1 MHSERGATGDWGALV
16 DFDILILGSVEL
28 RSDGHRDPL
37 GSAKERL
44 VLAAL
49 AIDAGQPVT
58 LDALIH
64 RLWDDNPP
72 AKPRVS
78 LHAYAARIRR
88 RLRGPDGQD
97 HLVQHTHT
105 YTLDVE
111 PERVDYHR
119 YQHLAGQAR
128 ALTDSGDDERALAL
142 LKEADATWRGE
153 ALAGLTGWWVENT
166 RAALG
171 EQHLAATLNRIDI
184 EMRRG
189 HFAELVAELTILVER
204 HPTDET
210 LVGHLMVASYG
221 CGRQADALRAYEAA
235 RRRLRTELGTDPGE
249 GLARLHRLILRR
261 TPVDGLFTGKRPVA
275 ARPVPNN
282 LPSHAELV
290 GREAEMGLLHLP
302 SSEGGVI
309 ALQAISG
316 MGGVGKSL
324 LALHAAHRL
333 GKRFPDAQLM
343 LDLRAHSPGAAP
355 LAPEAALTALLRIL
369 GVPASGIPQELE
381 ELSSLWR
388 TMLSTRRALIILDD
402 AAGPE
407 QLRPLLPGSS
417 PSLII
422 ITSRRRL
429 AGLPGIRSI
438 VLDVLPVDDAT
449 ELFVRLVGAER
460 AGDPHD
466 VATIVR
472 LCGQLPLALEL
483 AAGRLASRP
492 SWTTAHLIQ
501 RLSRGEGRLG
511 EFRDSYE
518 EIARTFEMSY
528 VALTVEQ
535 QSAFRSLS
543 LHLGQEFGLHAAT
556 ALTGLP
562 PHASERV
569 LEALLDSH
577 LLQEPAPDRFRFHD
591 LLGEYA
597 LTLARAEDT
606 SDQRDRCVA
615 RLVDFY
621 LHAADRADRLIYP
634 RRHRLGIRH
643 AADPFPI
650 PPWSGAQEA
659 KSWLAA
665 ERTALFTAEHHAR
678 THGRPRTA
686 ARLAHALAGFLD
698 SEGYWA
704 EAERMHRHAVEYWR
718 TSGESRPEARA
729 LIDLGSTLAHSGR
742 YPEAVE
748 RAHQAMA
755 LARGAG
761 DTTAEVEAIHL
772 LGVIHWHRGQFEAA
786 LDMQHTVL
794 ELRRA
799 LGDRFQIA
807 RSQNNLGITHLF
819 LGQHA
824 SSKVCFEDALK
835 GFREVGDSQEE
846 SRALNNLS
854 DLHLALGDRDSALRT
869 LQRSLDIS
877 MAGGSRSDQAVIQLT
892 LASAFEVPGDLD
904 KALDLYRQA
913 LFSFRQLGD
922 RRNECL
928 ALNGIGEA
936 FQAAGRSNEAVVHHR
951 GALDLASTIGAA
963 HEQAQAMRCL
973 GVAEAGLGNLRSGLA
988 HLEAAVTL
996 ASEVHD
1002 PEEKRKSLDALAR
1015 IRAHN
1020 GGTYHNRSLT

>member
-1 MHSERGATGDWGALV
+1 M

-28 RSDGHRDPL
+28 RAHEHRDRL

-49 AIDAGQPVT
+49 AIDAGQPVS
-58 LDALIH
+58 LDALAH
-64 RLWDDNPP
+64 HLWDDDPP
-72 AKPRVS
+72 SKPRVS

-88 RLRGPDGQD
+88 RLRGPDGLD
-97 HLVQHTHT
+97 HLIQHTHT

-119 YQHLAGQAR
+119 FQHLAAQAR

-153 ALAGLTGWWVENT
+153 ALAGLRGWWADST

-171 EQHLAATLNRIDI
+171 EQRLAATLNRIDI

-189 HFAELVAELTILVER
+189 HFAELVAELTTLVEH

-235 RRRLRTELGTDPGE
+235 RRRLRNELGTDPGE
-249 GLARLHRLILRR
+249 SLTRLHQLILRHA
-261 TPVDGLFTGKRPVA
+261 PVDDLFTGRRPTA

-290 GREAEMGLLHLP
+290 GREAEMALLLTP
-302 SSEGGVI
+302 SSQGRVI

-324 LALHAAHRL
+324 LALHAARQL
-333 GKRFPDAQLM
+333 GKDFPDGQLM
-343 LDLRAHSPGAAP
+343 LDLRAHSPGAEP
-355 LAPEAALTALLRIL
+355 LTPQAALVALLRIL
-369 GVPASGIPQELE
+369 GVPASGIPQGLE

-402 AAGPE
+402 VHSPE
-407 QLRPLLPGSS
+407 QVRPLLPGNS

-429 AGLPGIRSI
+429 SGLPGIRSI
-438 VLDVLPVDDAT
+438 VLDVLPLDDAT
-449 ELFVRLVGAER
+449 ALFVRLVGAER
-460 AGDPHD
+460 ANDPHD

-501 RLSRGEGRLG
+501 RLSRGEGRLA
-511 EFRDSYE
+511 EFHDSYE

-528 VALTVEQ
+528 VALTAAQ
-535 QSAFRSLS
+535 QSAFRALS
-543 LHLGQEFGLHAAT
+543 LHLSQEFGLHAAT

-562 PHASERV
+562 LHKTERV

-597 LTLARAEDT
+597 LTLARTEDT
-606 SDQRDRCVA
+606 PDQRDRSVT

-621 LHAADRADRLIYP
+621 LHAVDHADRLIYP

-643 AADPFPI
+643 SAEPSPL
-650 PPWSGAQEA
+650 PRWSSVQEA

-665 ERTALFTAEHHAR
+665 ERTALVAAERHAR
-678 THGRPRTA
+678 THGHPRTA

-698 SEGYWA
+698 GEGYWT
-704 EAERMHRHAVEYWR
+704 EGERMHQYAVEYWR
-718 TSGESRPEARA
+718 TTEEPQPEARA
-729 LIDLGSTLAHSGR
+729 LIDRGSTLSHSAQ
-742 YPEAVE
+742 YPQAVE
-748 RAHQAMA
+748 CAEQAVV
-755 LARGAG
+755 LARSTG
-761 DTTAEVEAIHL
+761 DTAAEVEAIHL
-772 LGVIHWHRGQFEAA
+772 LGVIHWHRGQLEAA
-786 LDMQHTVL
+786 LRMQHTVL
-794 ELRRA
+794 ELRKD

-819 LGQHA
+819 LGQHE
-824 SSKVCFEDALK
+824 SSKENFEAALK

-877 MAGGSRSDQAVIQLT
+877 MASGSRSDQAVIQLT
-892 LASAFEVPGDLD
+892 LASALELPGDLD

-928 ALNGIGEA
+928 ALHGIGEA
-936 FQAAGRSNEAVVHHR
+936 FRAAGRNNEAVVHHR
-951 GALDLASTIGAA
+951 GALDLANTIGAA

-973 GVAEAGLGNLRSGLA
+973 GLAETGLGNLRTGTA

-996 ASEVHD
+996 ATQLHD
-1002 PEEKRKSLDALAR
+1002 PEEKRKSLDALAS
-1015 IRAHN
+1015 IRVSEQRVVSESP
-1020 GGTYHNRSLT
+1020 TDSTPE